1 MAYAVEA
8 DLTKY
13 FGEEQLLI
21 AADRDADGTADTDV
35 ISTALEAAE
44 DEIDSYVGVRY
55 DIPLTSVPGVLKRIC
70 CDLAMYHMSVDQ
82 QSMTEGKEKKYND
95 AIAWLT
101 KLATGKVTLGAE
113 ESDNNESVN
122 DVAEVSEVTSTNT
135 SSRLFTRSSLSGLF

>member
-55 DIPLTSVPGVLKRIC
+55 DIPLASVPGVLKRIC

-82 QSMTEGKEKKYND
+82 PSMTEVKEKKYND
-95 AIAWLT
+95 GIAWLT

>member
-21 AADRDADGTADTDV
+21 AADRDADGNADTDV

-55 DIPLTSVPGVLKRIC
+55 DIPLASVPGVLKRIC

-82 QSMTEGKEKKYND
+82 PSMTEGKEKKYND
-95 AIAWLT
+95 GIAWLT